1 MIEEFTIT
9 LFSENSIGMLNR
21 ITINFTKRKLN
32 IDSLTV
38 SESAIKGVYKFTI
51 VVKCD
56 LNTVENLVKQLD
68 KQIDVLRTFF
78 LREHEILHQE
88 MAMYKIETSAFLES
102 NQVEGIIR
110 KYNARILEVT
120 KEYTAIEKTGHK
132 AETQLL
138 FEELRPFGVLQFV
151 RSGRVAITRL
161 KKELLSEYLEKL
173 EKRELVED

>member
-1 MIEEFTIT
+1 MIEEFTIA
-9 LFSENSIGMLNR
+9 LFSENSIGILNR

-56 LNTVENLVKQLD
+56 LHTVENLVKQLD
-68 KQIDVLRTFF
+68 KQVEVLRTFF
-78 LREHEILHQE
+78 LRENEVLHQE
-88 MAMYKIETSAFLES
+88 MAMYKIETSTFLES
-102 NQVEGIIR
+102 NKVESIIR

-120 KEYTAIEKTGHK
+120 KDYTAIEKTGHK
-132 AETQLL
+132 AETQRL
-138 FEELRPFGVLQFV
+138 FEELRPYGVLQFV

-161 KKELLSEYLEKL
+161 KKELLSEYLVKL
-173 EKRELVED
+173 EKKALAE

>member
-1 MIEEFTIT
+1 MA
-9 LFSENSIGMLNR
+9 LLLS
-21 ITINFTKRKLN
+21 
-32 IDSLTV
+32 
-38 SESAIKGVYKFTI
+38 
-51 VVKCD
+51 
-56 LNTVENLVKQLD
+56 
-68 KQIDVLRTFF
+68 
-78 LREHEILHQE
+78 REHEVLHQE
-88 MAMYKIETSAFLES
+88 MAMYKIETTAFLES
-102 NQVEGIIR
+102 NQVGSIIQ

-132 AETQLL
+132 AETQRL